1 MDEEVAVFI
10 DLENLRYGLLNYHGI
25 EPDFQGLVE
34 KARKYGRPSI
44 MRAYADFSEHPSEL
58 NRALQVAGIEAINI
72 PVKRTISDR
81 GGKSVERVKNAADMV
96 LALDAVLEAIE
107 AYTARRN
114 KVFLIVS
121 GDRDYVKLVTILRNR
136 YDQRVVIAGVPGQ
149 VAGDLVAAA
158 GGEKD
163 LIEIKQLPVA
173 DKHSIKE
180 KIVKMVKGG
189 PAPLKYWSVRLI
201 DQWAQDSRQNI
212 PGTAKDRRD
221 AISELLREE
230 VIAMKVRVD
239 EKRGQVNEAILD
251 DAKAKALKYL

>member
-10 DLENLRYGLLNYHGI
+10 DFENLRYGLLNYHGI
-25 EPDFQGLVE
+25 EPDLQALVE

-72 PVKRTISDR
+72 PVKRTTYDK

-114 KVFLIVS
+114 KVFLLVS

-136 YDQRVVIAGVPGQ
+136 YGQRVVIAGVPGQ

-163 LIEIKQLPVA
+163 PIEIKQVPKA
-173 DKHSIKE
+173 DKYEIKE
-180 KIVKMVKGG
+180 AIVKMVKKG
-189 PAPLKYWSVRLI
+189 PAPLIYWSVRVI
-201 DQWAQDSRQNI
+201 DQWAQDSRHNI

-221 AISELLREE
+221 AISELLSEQ
-230 VIAMKVRVD
+230 VITRKTRTN
-239 EKRGQVNEAILD
+239 EKGGQVSEAILD
-251 DAKAKALKYL
+251 EAKAQELKYL